1 MRPDGT
7 FNTAW
12 AVVPTATIT
21 PSTPISGSKL
31 KESDRAAT
39 SASAVIHSP
48 DTTSSGC
55 HRIGPSHAAVKQN
68 PW

>member
-1 MRPDGT
+1 MSGMK
-7 FNTAW
+7 
-12 AVVPTATIT
+12 
-21 PSTPISGSKL
+21 SSGSAVN
-31 KESDRAAT
+31 AAT
-39 SASAVIHSP
+39 SASVVIHSP